1 MKRTVRWIASL
12 LAAVLLLLPGCQAQ
26 PEDPAITESLRWE
39 TMPAL
44 TYGQMEYEKLK
55 VEPWYCGRAE
65 ATGFNRWAET
75 KDGIYYSYVKTLM
88 YADKAGIELWV
99 PVCNKPICN
108 HTAISWNCRGYIGWG
123 TFLIHNSR
131 IYFTEDICR
140 FPEFALDEGNQTA
153 LFSRALDGSDL
164 RLEQQMED
172 AVIANGGSL
181 VSVILGS
188 HWLCNFEKLN
198 ADGSFTGRSYSY
210 NIIDGSA
217 SVPFEETYPDQYDV
231 NENLEWAEL
240 YRLYGDLTVKNRFL
254 GTDFYRIENGGMEA
268 TGAKDYATEGDYLSG
283 NVLRQFRSNEGYYD
297 INLETGEEVHLADA
311 QLKNSQSFIVLPNCI
326 IETTLGSENHQEGDQ
341 HSMMLF
347 DGESWRTVILPEELS
362 QNYTLDMPFKIGVV
376 TSDRIF
382 IMVYD
387 SMYYDRC
394 DVYQILL
401 GEDELMLEYCAR
413 WN

>member
-1 MKRTVRWIASL
+1 MKRTVRWIATL
-12 LAAVLLLLPGCQAQ
+12 LAAVLLLLSGCQAQ

-44 TYGQMEYEKLK
+44 TYGRMEYEKLK

-65 ATGFNRWAET
+65 ATGFSRWAET
-75 KDGIYYSYVKTLM
+75 NDGIYYAYVTNLI
-88 YADKAGIELWV
+88 YADKVDTKLWV

-108 HTAISWNCRGYIGWG
+108 HAENNWTCHGYIGWSS
-123 TFLIHNSR
+123 FFIHDGR
-131 IYFTEDICR
+131 IYFACHNDS
-140 FPEFALDEGNQTA
+140 FPELSGVKATSEG
-153 LFSRALDGSDL
+153 LYSRALDGSDM
-164 RLEQQMED
+164 RLEKLIED
-172 AVIANGGSL
+172 AIVTNGGQL
-181 VSVILGS
+181 NCTIMG
-188 HWLCNFEKLN
+188 HYWIYNIEKMN
-198 ADGSFTGRSYSY
+198 TDGSTTGTCYCY
-210 NIIDGSA
+210 DILTGA
-217 SVPFEETYPDQYDV
+217 LTVPFNKTYPDESDYNANQLSQWRHKLHGDPTDRNFLFGNDY
-231 NENLEWAEL
+231 
-240 YRLYGDLTVKNRFL
+240 YRV
-254 GTDFYRIENGGMEA
+254 ENGEMVATNAEA
-268 TGAKDYATEGDYLSG
+268 YAKAGDYLSG

-326 IETTLGSENHQEGDQ
+326 IETTLGSENHQEGNQ

-362 QNYTLDMPFKIGVV
+362 QNYTLDMPFEMGVV

-382 IMVYD
+382 ILVYT
-387 SMYYDRC
+387 SQSNSRC